1 MVLSAVA
8 LGVEVVVVEVGLP
21 VVVEVV
27 VEVAGI
33 VEVLVGDAV
42 GWGVATNPCEL
53 CVDVVG
59 VEVVVV
65 LRGVELWGA
74 FGAVADVVDPNKDP
88 LLSVAPFVLEAMV
101 DVVEVG

>member
-1 MVLSAVA
+1 
-8 LGVEVVVVEVGLP
+8 
-21 VVVEVV
+21 
-27 VEVAGI
+27 
-33 VEVLVGDAV
+33 
-42 GWGVATNPCEL
+42 
-53 CVDVVG
+53 VDVVG